1 VPSWT
6 RALLT
11 LAAIVG
17 KQACAL
23 GGLGAPLDRLTIGIG
38 MIPRGEVGL
47 IFANL
52 GLGLTL
58 HGTPILDAT
67 TYATIVVM
75 VMATTLVTPP
85 LLKGSLRRRAPAGE
99 AGLGIAIPPME
110 M

>member
-23 GGLGAPLDRLTIGIG
+23 GGLGAPLD
-38 MIPRGEVGL
+38 
-47 IFANL
+47 
-52 GLGLTL
+52 
-58 HGTPILDAT
+58 
-67 TYATIVVM
+67 
-75 VMATTLVTPP
+75 VTPP
-85 LLKGSLRRRAPAGE
+85 LLKWSLRRRAPAGE